1 MSFTQTVPIVV
12 PRGVLRLLSW
22 PYAAVVTLRNKAFD
36 WGVLKTASVHV
47 PVISVGNMTAGGTGK
62 TPLVEYIVR
71 YCLMK
76 GKRVAVVSRGYR
88 RDSRGLVVVSD
99 GQSMFVGA
107 MKGGDEPVQIARKF
121 PGAIVVV
128 GERRVDA
135 ARVAAGSL
143 GAEVVVLDDGFQHR
157 YLRRDLDFVVVDSR
171 GLGVLDS
178 MLPAGKLREPWS
190 GIRRADLVAV
200 SKVDMIP
207 GTLEPD
213 LSAFERWYNGP
224 VIQYRYKLDCVCKA
238 PDGARIEPET
248 MKSRPALA
256 VSGIGDPD
264 GFIEGLSAAG
274 FVVKGNV
281 AFPDH
286 HRYTP
291 RDVNQVIQAMQRCG
305 AEVCVTTEKDIVRM
319 MSDTG
324 IVESLLNSQNV
335 FFTCISVDVVHGE
348 HELHTMLD
356 SCIEK
361 NEVFS

>member
-1 MSFTQTVPIVV
+1 
-12 PRGVLRLLSW
+12 
-22 PYAAVVTLRNKAFD
+22 
-36 WGVLKTASVHV
+36 
-47 PVISVGNMTAGGTGK
+47 
-62 TPLVEYIVR
+62 
-71 YCLMK
+71 
-76 GKRVAVVSRGYR
+76 
-88 RDSRGLVVVSD
+88 
-99 GQSMFVGA
+99 
-107 MKGGDEPVQIARKF
+107 
-121 PGAIVVV
+121 
-128 GERRVDA
+128 
-135 ARVAAGSL
+135 
-143 GAEVVVLDDGFQHR
+143 
-157 YLRRDLDFVVVDSR
+157 
-171 GLGVLDS
+171 

-190 GIRRADLVAV
+190 GIGRADLVAV
-200 SKVDMIP
+200 SKVDTIR
-207 GTLEPD
+207 GTHQPD
-213 LSAFERWYNGP
+213 LSTLERWYNGL

-248 MKSRPALA
+248 VMSRPALA

-286 HRYTP
+286 HRYTL

-305 AEVCVTTEKDIVRM
+305 VEVCVTTEKDIVRM
-319 MSDTG
+319 MSDPG